1 MLCLWE
7 GDMGTNT
14 VLFGWAR
21 SNPGREH
28 LSASHFEEFVKYLNG
43 RKEAKAIDD
52 YEIVFLDAHGGDLG
66 GFFLIKAE
74 SDKLD
79 AFLSSGEWVMHMTR
93 ASMHLDNVGIIRGV
107 TGVRVAERMALWSG
121 LIPQVSE

>member
-1 MLCLWE
+1 
-7 GDMGTNT
+7 MGTNT
-14 VLFGWAR
+14 VLFGWSR

-28 LSASHFEEFVKYLNG
+28 LSGGHFEEFVKYLNG

-74 SDKLD
+74 SAKLD
-79 AFLSSGEWVMHMTR
+79 TFLSTAEWIAHITR
-93 ASMHLDNVGIIRGV
+93 ATMHLENVGVIRGV

-121 LIPQVSE
+121 LIPQISE